1 MILCI
6 LYLIIFAALA
16 YGFMKLDCNP
26 LLAFYERF
34 FPNKDKLRG
43 KTVWVVG
50 ASTGKLF
57 FLIFFNFNLSNSYI
71 SIL

>member
-6 LYLIIFAALA
+6 LSLIIFVALA

-43 KTVWVVG
+43 KTVWVIG

-57 FLIFFNFNLSNSYI
+57 F
-71 SIL
+71 